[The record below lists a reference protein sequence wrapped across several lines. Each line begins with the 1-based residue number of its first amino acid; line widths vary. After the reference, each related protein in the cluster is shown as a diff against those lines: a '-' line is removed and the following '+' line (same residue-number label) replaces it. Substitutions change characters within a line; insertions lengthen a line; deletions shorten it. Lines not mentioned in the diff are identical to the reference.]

1 VGRTASTGNTGR
13 GRVTRTTKRAQSAS
27 IADSG
32 AAGGLGAMWDL
43 RNVRRLLPAVLA
55 TVLLAAAVLSGT
67 AWARGYGAMSRF
79 RGTHAAHRLGKSPYR
94 SGPSNAFVADP
105 INGSVLNNLTG
116 AATSIAAAPTGAAS
130 KAKAP
135 KVTKQP
141 ASMTVEEG
149 QSAVFEAAA
158 SGVPPPTAQWEI
170 STNGG
175 STWSPV
181 AGATSVQLT
190 IANTKTS
197 ESGNEYRA
205 VFNNAAGE
213 ATSRAVTLTV
223 HKAPVV
229 TKQPVG
235 TTVEEGQSAVFEAT
249 ASGFPTPTVQWE
261 ISTNGGSAW
270 SPVAGATG
278 NQLTIANTKTS
289 ESGNEYRSVFKNVA
303 GEATSEAVTLTVHK
317 APVVTKQPVGTTVE
331 EGQSAVFEAT
341 ASGFP
346 TPTVQWEI
354 STNGGSA
361 WSPVAGATGNQLM
374 IANTKTS
381 ESGNEYRSV
390 FKNVAG
396 EATSEAATL
405 TVATHHYHAVGWGA
419 NASGQLGDG
428 NTNESDV
435 PVTVSGLKYV
445 TSVAAG
451 ERHSLALLSNGTV
464 VAWGAD
470 ASGQLGDG
478 ETTMSDLPVAV
489 EVLTGVKAITAGDNH
504 SLALL
509 SNGTVMA
516 WGGNEQGQLGDGNTN
531 ESDVP
536 VAVKGLTGVT
546 AISAGGEHSLA
557 LLSNGTVMA
566 WGGNGHGQLGDGHTN
581 DSDVPVAVKGLAG
594 VTAVAAGGE
603 HSLALLSN
611 GTVMAWGGD
620 EYGQLGN
627 STVEAVEEERISD
640 VPVAVSGVSGVTAIT
655 AGARHSLALLS
666 NGTVMAWGENE
677 YGELGDG
684 SIARS
689 DEVPVAVSGLSGV
702 AAISAGGEHSLALLL
717 SGKVMS
723 WGEDKRG
730 ELGNGSVGEPSDIPV
745 AVSGLGEVAGISAGG
760 LHDLAYGEPIPT
772 VTSVS
777 PGTGSSAGGT
787 SVSVTGIDF
796 TGATAVRFGASS
808 ATSFTV
814 NSPTSI
820 TAVSPAE
827 TAGTVDVT
835 VTTPAGTSPTG
846 SADRFSYLSPP
857 TVEKLSTTSGPAA
870 GGTAVT
876 ITGSNLEGATSVSFG
891 SSSATSFTVNSAT
904 SITALSP
911 AETAGTVYVTV
922 TTPIGTSTISRH
934 DRFKLTPAVESVAP
948 NTGST
953 AGGTTVTIAGA
964 GFAPGTTATSF
975 KFGSKRATAVDCTSS
990 TSCTVLA
997 PAHAAGTVE
1006 VTATVSKLKSPG
1018 NPPGDQFTYD

>member
-1 VGRTASTGNTGR
+1 
-13 GRVTRTTKRAQSAS
+13 
-27 IADSG
+27 
-32 AAGGLGAMWDL
+32 MWDL

-278 NQLTIANTKTS
+278 NQLT
-289 ESGNEYRSVFKNVA
+289 
-303 GEATSEAVTLTVHK
+303 
-317 APVVTKQPVGTTVE
+317 
-331 EGQSAVFEAT
+331 
-341 ASGFP
+341 
-346 TPTVQWEI
+346 
-354 STNGGSA
+354 
-361 WSPVAGATGNQLM
+361 

-702 AAISAGGEHSLALLL
+702 A
-717 SGKVMS
+717 
-723 WGEDKRG
+723 
-730 ELGNGSVGEPSDIPV
+730 
-745 AVSGLGEVAGISAGG
+745 GISAGG